1 MLIGLKVNMVVVHI
15 PIFAISSY
23 KAAGV
28 VVVDSPGSFGLVK
41 EVDGKLSRAKSA

>member
-1 MLIGLKVNMVVVHI
+1 VLIGLKVNMVVVHI

-28 VVVDSPGSFGLVK
+28 VVDSPGSFGLVK